1 MTTLGES
8 MVWVP
13 SGRQDSGPTGK
24 LSLSLFWG
32 QQQSPCWR
40 LHQGPRVWQWR
51 GPGQSDPV
59 TRSRLRPRCSA
70 FLDSCSFSELSFLAF
85 HSDTVSMLFCSELIS
100 LCLFAWIQEC
110 WPLQTWNVYYSQSTE
125 SVALQSRPS
134 VPCTYCYNYLNGILL
149 YLAFQDFIFML
160 HLFRCPWCVIFC
172 WSTDLYWEE
181 DTLDYSLFDFFIM
194 GNICHL

>member
-1 MTTLGES
+1 

-32 QQQSPCWR
+32 QQQSPFWR
-40 LHQGPRVWQWR
+40 LHQGPRVWEWR

-59 TRSRLRPRCSA
+59 TKSRLCPHRSA

-85 HSDTVSMLFCSELIS
+85 HSDTVSILFCSELIS
-100 LCLFAWIQEC
+100 LCLFPWIQEC
-110 WPLQTWNVYYSQSTE
+110 WPLQTWSVWYSQGTQSG
-125 SVALQSRPS
+125 ALQSRLS
-134 VPCTYCYNYLNGILL
+134 VPGTYCYNYLNGILL
-149 YLAFQDFIFML
+149 YLAFQDFIFDTSSIQMSMMCHIL
-160 HLFRCPWCVIFC
+160 LGYQFKLGRIHVRLFLVW
-172 WSTDLYWEE
+172 
-181 DTLDYSLFDFFIM
+181 FFIK